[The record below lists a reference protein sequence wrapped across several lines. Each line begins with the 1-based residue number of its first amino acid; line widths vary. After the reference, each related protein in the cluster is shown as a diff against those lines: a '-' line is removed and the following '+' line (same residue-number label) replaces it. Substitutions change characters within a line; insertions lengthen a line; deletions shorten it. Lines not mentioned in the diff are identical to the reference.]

1 MVPMA
6 PTDHRRNPDSAT
18 FDAAWLASRRWF
30 RSKARPLREVT
41 VHDVAPLAGDAWLL
55 VLAAQFADGGEARYF
70 VPVTRTADRQAEP
83 ADGAGAWR
91 ALVGLMA
98 GGQRRIRG
106 RRGEFMLEPTPVL
119 GELLP
124 GGAGE
129 ADLLEERRLQVEQS
143 NTSVRLGDRLMLKLY
158 RLLEPGINPEVEVM
172 DFLTEVG
179 FTRAPLL
186 AGWVSYRDGAAEPAA
201 AAMVQSLVPA
211 HGDAWGWMLE
221 RLAALPEG
229 PVEALAAVAQIGG
242 ITAEL
247 HAALRSRPERPGFPA
262 RPATAAELD
271 AWRAGADQQLGAA
284 LAVLTGDDLRRLEQL
299 AAAIRQRFDE
309 VMAASGA
316 AISRVHGDYHLG
328 QLLAMDR
335 GFVVTDFEGEP
346 ARPLAERREP
356 GSPLRDVAGMLR
368 SLDYAARTIERN
380 ESGFE
385 PEAWLRD
392 ARTAFLAA
400 YGGPG
405 ESPLLRALELEK
417 ACYEVRYEA
426 NNRPDWVW
434 LPLQALERLAA

>member
-6 PTDHRRNPDSAT
+6 PSDHRRNPDSAT

-41 VHDVAPLAGDAWLL
+41 VHDAASLAGDVWLL
-55 VLAAQFADGGEARYF
+55 VLAAQFADGGEAHYF
-70 VPVTRTADRQAEP
+70 VPVTRTADRQVEP

-91 ALVGLMA
+91 TLVGLMA

-106 RRGEFMLEPTPVL
+106 SRGEFMLEPTPAL

-124 GGAGE
+124 GGADE
-129 ADLLEERRLQVEQS
+129 ADLLDERRLKVEQS

-186 AGWVSYRDGAAEPAA
+186 AGWVSYRDGASEPAA
-201 AAMVQSLVPA
+201 AAIVQSLVPA
-211 HGDAWGWMLE
+211 RGDAWGWMLE
-221 RLAALPEG
+221 RLATLPEG
-229 PVEALAAVAQIGG
+229 PVEALTAVAQIGG

-271 AWRAGADQQLGAA
+271 AWRAGADLQLSAA
-284 LAVLTGDDLRRLEQL
+284 LAALDGDNLRRLETL
-299 AAAIRQRFDE
+299 AAAIRQRFEE

-368 SLDYAARTIERN
+368 SLDYAARTVERS

-392 ARTAFLAA
+392 ARAAFLAA
-400 YGGPG
+400 YGGAG

-417 ACYEVRYEA
+417 ACYELRYEA

>member
-1 MVPMA
+1 MEPMA
-6 PTDHRRNPDSAT
+6 PSDPRPNPGSAT

-41 VHDVAPLAGDAWLL
+41 VHDAAYLAGEAWLL
-55 VLAAQFADGGEARYF
+55 VLAAHFADGGEAHYF
-70 VPVTRTADRQAEP
+70 VPVTRTADHQAEP

-98 GGQRRIRG
+98 GGQHRLPG
-106 RRGEFMLEPTPVL
+106 NRGEFVLEATPAL
-119 GELLP
+119 GDLLP

-129 ADLLEERRLQVEQS
+129 ADLLDERRLQVEQS

-186 AGWVSYRDGAAEPAA
+186 AGWISYRDGVAEPAA
-201 AAMVQSLVPA
+201 AAMVQSLVPGR
-211 HGDAWGWMLE
+211 GDAWGWMLE
-221 RLAALPEG
+221 RLTALPQG

-271 AWRAGADQQLGAA
+271 AWRAGADQQLSAA
-284 LAVLTGDDLRRLEQL
+284 LAALDGEDHRRLEKV
-299 AAAIRQRFDE
+299 AATIRQQFDE
-309 VMAASGA
+309 VAATSGVN
-316 AISRVHGDYHLG
+316 ISRVHGDYHLG
-328 QLLAMDR
+328 QLLALDR

-368 SLDYAARTIERN
+368 SLDYAARTVERS

-400 YGGPG
+400 YGGTG

-434 LPLQALERLAA
+434 LPLQALERLVA

>member
-6 PTDHRRNPDSAT
+6 PNDHRLIPDSLT
-18 FDAAWLASRRWF
+18 FDPAWLASRRWF

-41 VHDVAPLAGDAWLL
+41 VHDAAPLADDGWLL
-55 VLAAQFADGGEARYF
+55 IVAAHFADGGEAHYF
-70 VPVTRTADRQAEP
+70 VPVTLAAGRQAEP
-83 ADGAGAWR
+83 ADGAGVWR
-91 ALVGLMA
+91 SLVALMA
-98 GGQRRIRG
+98 GGQQRIHG
-106 RRGEFMLEPTPVL
+106 NRGEFVLEPTPAL

-124 GGAGE
+124 GGADE
-129 ADLLEERRLQVEQS
+129 AARLEERRLQVEQS

-172 DFLTEVG
+172 DFLTTVG

-186 AGWVSYRDGAAEPAA
+186 AGWISYQDGALEPAA
-201 AAMVQSLVPA
+201 AAMIQSLVPA
-211 HGDAWGWMLE
+211 RGDAWGWMLE
-221 RLAALPEG
+221 RLAAVPQG

-247 HAALRSRPERPGFPA
+247 HAALRSRPELPGFPA
-262 RPATAAELD
+262 RPATAAELE
-271 AWRAGADQQLGAA
+271 AWREGAHQQLTGALAA
-284 LAVLTGDDLRRLEQL
+284 LGGDDLRRLDEL
-299 AAAIRQRFDE
+299 APAVRQRFE
-309 VMAASGA
+309 EIASASGVA
-316 AISRVHGDYHLG
+316 VSRVHGDYHLG

-346 ARPLAERREP
+346 ARPLAERRLSS
-356 GSPLRDVAGMLR
+356 SPLRDVAGMLR
-368 SLDYAARTIERN
+368 SLEYAARTVERV
-380 ESGFE
+380 ESGFA
-385 PEAWLRD
+385 PESWLRD

-426 NNRPDWVW
+426 NYRPDWVW
-434 LPLQALERLAA
+434 LPLHALERLAA